1 MEPQELVDYLQDA
14 LGRSYQKGETI
25 LGIILAGMRK
35 DPECLTQR
43 DCAHLV
49 RSVKPFIK
57 NPKDLE
63 VVMTLMRGGRVRDVN
78 AYRATITNGNE
89 ASGG

>member
-1 MEPQELVDYLQDA
+1 MEPQVLVDYLQDA

-35 DPECLTQR
+35 DPDCLTQR
-43 DCAHLV
+43 DCDHLV

-57 NPKDLE
+57 NPRDME
-63 VVMTLMRGGRVRDVN
+63 IVMTLLRGGRVPEVDG
-78 AYRATITNGNE
+78 YRATMTNNNG
-89 ASGG
+89 AQGG